1 MVKLPIRNTKNVNQ
15 LEEQNAPLFFNIYFH
30 FKQHISTTFEPSKR
44 NAMKLLTFTLLG
56 IIVLSS
62 CTGGNDEK
70 KIISVEKKVVYKPTA
85 KVNADR
91 KLAVEVSGMTCEHA
105 CGGSIRMALKE
116 TNAVDRVSFDF
127 ETDRKIN
134 TAFITFDKSKI
145 SADEIVAIIE
155 KINDKQFTTGKVSS
169 EAVETKITDSAAA
182 SNSTSSSE
190 VKPKIEVST
199 TSNFEMPNLFELFS
213 KIIS

>member
-1 MVKLPIRNTKNVNQ
+1 MKF
-15 LEEQNAPLFFNIYFH
+15 LFFPLV
-30 FKQHISTTFEPSKR
+30 S
-44 NAMKLLTFTLLG
+44 LL
-56 IIVLSS
+56 VVSS
-62 CTGGNDEK
+62 CSSENGEK
-70 KIISVEKKVVYKPTA
+70 KIISVEKKVVYKPTV

-127 ETDRKIN
+127 ETDRKVN

-169 EAVETKITDSAAA
+169 EAVETKATEGGTS

-199 TSNFEMPNLFELFS
+199 TTNFEMPNLFELFS